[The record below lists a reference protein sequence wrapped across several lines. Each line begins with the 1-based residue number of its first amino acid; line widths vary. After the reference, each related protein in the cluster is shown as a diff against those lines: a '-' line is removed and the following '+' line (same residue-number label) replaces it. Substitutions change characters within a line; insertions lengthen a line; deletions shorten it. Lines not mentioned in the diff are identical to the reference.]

1 MVVEDV
7 SRTLLSFTL
16 ENNLHQDAQ
25 CLLLDS
31 DSNQVRTTRVS
42 YQRTQP
48 VQFSGLRS
56 HSLYY
61 IRCEVSLREKGRNT
75 FTVLAESGLV
85 PVTTRRSFFAAL
97 LLSLFALAFFTLTLA
112 GVLFLIKKIH
122 NRKLIGL

>member
-1 MVVEDV
+1 MVEDV
-7 SRTLLSFTL
+7 SRTLLSFSL
-16 ENNLHQDAQ
+16 ENNLRQDAQ

-42 YQRTQP
+42 SERTQP
-48 VQFSGLRS
+48 VQFSGLHS

-85 PVTTRRSFFAAL
+85 PVTTRRSFFASL
-97 LLSLFALAFFTLTLA
+97 LLSLFALAFFTLALA
-112 GVLFLIKKIH
+112 GVLFLVKKLQS
-122 NRKLIGL
+122 RGRVGL

>member
-1 MVVEDV
+1 MVEEV
-7 SRTLLSFTL
+7 SRTLLSFSL

-48 VQFSGLRS
+48 VQFSGLRT

-75 FTVLAESGLV
+75 FTVLAESGLI
-85 PVTTRRSFFAAL
+85 PVKTQRGFFSSL
-97 LLSLFALAFFTLTLA
+97 LLSLFALAFFTLILA
-112 GVLFLIKKIH
+112 GVLYLIKKFQA
-122 NRKLIGL
+122 RSYAGL